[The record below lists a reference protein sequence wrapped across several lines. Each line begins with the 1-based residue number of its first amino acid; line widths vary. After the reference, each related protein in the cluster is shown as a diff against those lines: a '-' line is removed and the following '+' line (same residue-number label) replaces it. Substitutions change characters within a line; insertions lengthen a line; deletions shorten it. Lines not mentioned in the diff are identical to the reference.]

1 MERIIDL
8 HHEIFFYLII
18 LSVLV
23 FWFLVRIHWLFIRTN
38 EEELIK
44 SLHRKPSKI
53 THNTTLEI
61 VWTVIPCI
69 LLLLIA
75 IPSLTLIYS
84 FRPDYKSS
92 LIFKIIGNQWWW
104 AYEYDAD
111 HQINISKVNS
121 FNINNIS
128 NLNTGCSFI
137 DEYAKYLSLFQSN
150 ILPENIQFEQ
160 TNTESK
166 LIEARLIDELDLE
179 KGDYRLLETSARLQ
193 LPRNIQITALVTSND
208 VLHSWTVPALG
219 IKIDACP
226 GRLNEVE
233 FLIYKEGV
241 FYGQCSEICGF
252 YHGFMPIVIE
262 CKNIAEIGKIT
273 NWVRILEDGVFKIK

>member
-1 MERIIDL
+1 M
-8 HHEIFFYLII
+8 
-18 LSVLV
+18 SKP
-23 FWFLVRIHWLFIRTN
+23 N
-38 EEELIK
+38 E
-44 SLHRKPSKI
+44 
-53 THNTTLEI
+53 
-61 VWTVIPCI
+61 
-69 LLLLIA
+69 
-75 IPSLTLIYS
+75 
-84 FRPDYKSS
+84 
-92 LIFKIIGNQWWW
+92 
-104 AYEYDAD
+104 
-111 HQINISKVNS
+111 
-121 FNINNIS
+121 NN
-128 NLNTGCSFI
+128 
-137 DEYAKYLSLFQSN
+137 
-150 ILPENIQFEQ
+150 
-160 TNTESK
+160 

-262 CKNIAEIGKIT
+262 CKNITDIMSVA
-273 NWVRILEDGVFKIK
+273 NNLYYS